1 MIFGLD
7 FNWLTDQL
15 YFSWL
20 LNGLWVTMLLALIGT
35 ASMLVVGVAGA
46 AIVHFRV
53 TFVHPLV
60 IVLVDLFRNT
70 PPLVQLFF
78 LYFMLS
84 DLGVTITDHTTGAQI
99 PMFSGFA
106 CVVISLALYNGS
118 IAVEIVRSGIG
129 AVPSQTVEAAR
140 ALGYSRGAIFR
151 LVELP
156 LAMRTTIPN
165 MTSNV
170 VSLIK
175 TSAQASLVAVAD
187 VMFYATQISLE
198 TFLNLEVMIV
208 IWIIYLVIA
217 SITTFAAKLIGERLS
232 VPGFSGGVG
241 V

>member
-1 MIFGLD
+1 LRSPSNPKQIRRNH
-7 FNWLTDQL
+7 NWLISL
-15 YFSWL
+15 NSFS
-20 LNGLWVTMLLALIGT
+20 V
-35 ASMLVVGVAGA
+35 
-46 AIVHFRV
+46 R
-53 TFVHPLV
+53 
-60 IVLVDLFRNT
+60 
-70 PPLVQLFF
+70 
-78 LYFMLS
+78 LS
-84 DLGVTITDHTTGAQI
+84 DLGVTITDHATGAQI
-99 PMFSGFA
+99 PLFSGFA

-118 IAVEIVRSGIG
+118 IAVEIIRSGIE
-129 AVPSQTVEAAR
+129 AVPPQTVEGAR
-140 ALGYSRGAIFR
+140 ALGYSRAAIFR
-151 LVELP
+151 MVELP

-175 TSAQASLVAVAD
+175 TSAQASLVAVTD

-217 SITTFAAKLIGERLS
+217 STATFAAKMIAEHLA

>member
-1 MIFGLD
+1 MMFGLD
-7 FNWLTDQL
+7 FNWLADPL
-15 YFSWL
+15 YLHWL
-20 LNGLWVTMLLALIGT
+20 LKGLWITIALAVMGT
-35 ASMLVVGVAGA
+35 AAMLVAGIAGA
-46 AIVHFRV
+46 AVVHFKV
-53 TFVHPLV
+53 PFLFPLT

-84 DLGVTITDHTTGAQI
+84 DLGITFTDHATGTQV
-99 PMFSGFA
+99 PLFSGFA

-118 IAVEIVRSGIG
+118 IAVEIIRSGIE
-129 AVPSQTVEAAR
+129 AVPPQTVEGAK

-156 LAMRTTIPN
+156 LALRMTVPN

-175 TSAQASLVAVAD
+175 TSAQASLVAVTD
-187 VMFYATQISLE
+187 IMFYATQISLE

-217 SITTFAAKLIGERLS
+217 SIATLLAKAIAERFA
-232 VPGFSGGVG
+232 VPGFSGGVE